1 MVRERLQRSLSN
13 SPPRQTPR
21 TSTATEASVAAISRF
36 SSARGV
42 RVKAAPRILTVTA
55 MLAHLISQLF

>member
-1 MVRERLQRSLSN
+1 VRSSWEAL
-13 SPPRQTPR
+13 
-21 TSTATEASVAAISRF
+21 ATNARREASVAAISRF

>member
-1 MVRERLQRSLSN
+1 MG
-13 SPPRQTPR
+13 
-21 TSTATEASVAAISRF
+21 TEASAAAISRF

-42 RVKAAPRILTVTA
+42 RVKAAPRILTETA